1 MKKRLSCLAAVCF
14 LALIFGSSVSATAK
28 EKEKAFPEKVP
39 ARGSIRPKGKTNALE
54 RAALAKISFQDAMN
68 AALVAVPGKVISGE
82 LDVDEGNLEYDF
94 EIIDA
99 DRKVMEVSI
108 DAGNAKVLDVDE
120 GDLD

>member
-1 MKKRLSCLAAVCF
+1 MKKLLSCLAAVCLLSLVSESF
-14 LALIFGSSVSATAK
+14 VLAASK
-28 EKEKAFPEKVP
+28 EKSFPEKAP
-39 ARGSIRPKGKTNALE
+39 PHGSIRVKGKTNALE
-54 RAALAKISFQDAMN
+54 RVALAKISFQDAMS

-94 EIIDA
+94 EIIDSEK
-99 DRKVMEVSI
+99 KVMDVSI